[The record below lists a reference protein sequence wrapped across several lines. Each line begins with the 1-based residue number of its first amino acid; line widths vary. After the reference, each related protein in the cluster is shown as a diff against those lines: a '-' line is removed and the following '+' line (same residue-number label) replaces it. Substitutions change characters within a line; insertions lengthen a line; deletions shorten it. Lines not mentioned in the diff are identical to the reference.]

1 MVNKDI
7 SDEYID
13 ECIKSGN
20 MEMLQDASL
29 RHNAEAQ

>member
-13 ECIKSGN
+13 ECMQNGN
-20 MEMLQDASL
+20 MELLQDVSL